1 MSNDDSE
8 KPSSSPRSVADRLL
22 LLLKT
27 RGAQTASDLG
37 TALGTTGENAR
48 QQLMKLAAE
57 ALVEAQSV
65 ARGVGRPAQFWQLTA
80 RGHARFPD
88 THAELTTSLLRN
100 VREVLGAEA
109 LDRLIEA
116 REREVQAAYRAELA
130 GVEGLET
137 RLARLVEIRSREGY
151 MAEWHRSEDGDG
163 WLLIEN
169 HCPICAAAT
178 ICQGFCRAELAIFRE
193 MLGRDCS
200 VERIEHIV
208 HGARRCAY
216 RIVPQR
222 MGPQRTAGRKK
233 PAIHR

>member
-1 MSNDDSE
+1 MSNDDLE
-8 KPSSSPRSVADRLL
+8 NSSSLRSTAERLL
-22 LLLKT
+22 FVLKT
-27 RGAQTASDLG
+27 RGPQSAGELG
-37 TALGTTGENAR
+37 EALGTTGENAR
-48 QQLMKLAAE
+48 QQLTKLVVDQ
-57 ALVEAQSV
+57 LVETRSIV
-65 ARGVGRPAQFWQLTA
+65 KGVGRPVQFWQLTA

-88 THAELTTSLLRN
+88 THAELTVSLLRN

-116 REREVQAAYRAELA
+116 REREVQTAYRAELA
-130 GVEGLET
+130 GLEGLEA
-137 RLARLVEIRSREGY
+137 RLAKLVEIRTREGY
-151 MAEWHRSEDGDG
+151 MAEWRRADDGDG

-193 MLGRDCS
+193 MLGPGCT
-200 VERIEHIV
+200 VERTEHIV

-216 RIVPQR
+216 RITPE
-222 MGPQRTAGRKK
+222 RTRSRRIASRKG